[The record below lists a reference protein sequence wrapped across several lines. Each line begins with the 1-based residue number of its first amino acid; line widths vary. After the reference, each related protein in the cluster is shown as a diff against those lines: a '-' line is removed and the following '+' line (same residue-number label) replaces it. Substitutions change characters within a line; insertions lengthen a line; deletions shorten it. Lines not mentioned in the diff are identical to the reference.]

1 MIRYAVLALVCVVS
15 SAAAQ
20 HVDELERALQ
30 ERYRILQAERKRLDS
45 LQTRLDRMTKQI
57 DSEKSRQRVDQDAV
71 NRLMADGVAL
81 SQTIRGAQ
89 KRMAAAEDE
98 NRKIRERL
106 VAAYTAIIDSMQRV
120 EPTLPKHQRGLHRR
134 RTEEWIERRSW
145 IAPSIKLLSFDP
157 KLVQSLQLEGDRT
170 LRSYVERAVTEIETQ
185 LTEVRRTRQN
195 FESMITI
202 RKRTL
207 EFADEIRE
215 SNPGFLL
222 QPNETPTAGPLLG
235 EALYDKQFALNAN
248 AGSVRE
254 LLHQLTGPDT
264 RYGSSD
270 VTLDEYA
277 RLLRAAEKELS
288 VFYQSLKAK
297 LK

>member
-1 MIRYAVLALVCVVS
+1 MIRYRVLALIFVAS

-20 HVDELERALQ
+20 HVDEWERALQ
-30 ERYRILQAERKRLDS
+30 DRYRRLQSERKQLDS
-45 LQTRLDRMTKQI
+45 LQTLLDRITRQI

-81 SQTIRGAQ
+81 SQTIRGVQ
-89 KRMAAAEDE
+89 KRMAAIEDE
-98 NRKIRERL
+98 SQKIRERL

-120 EPTLPKHQRGLHRR
+120 EPTLPKSQRVLHRR
-134 RTEEWIERRSW
+134 RTEEWIERRAW
-145 IAPSIKLLSFDP
+145 ISPSIKLLSFDP
-157 KLVQSLQLEGDRT
+157 KRVQSLQLDDDRT
-170 LRSYVERAVTEIETQ
+170 LRAYVEQAVLEIEAQ
-185 LTEVRRTRQN
+185 LAEVRRTRQN
-195 FESMITI
+195 FESVITI
-202 RKRTL
+202 RKKTL

-215 SNPGFLL
+215 GNPGFLL
-222 QPNETPTAGPLLG
+222 QPNETQTAGPLTG

-248 AGSVRE
+248 ALSVRG

-270 VTLDEYA
+270 VTLEEYT
-277 RLLRAAEKELS
+277 RLLRTAEKELS